1 MQESDSVPEIILQE
15 AEEATLQLL
24 PAKSREHYE
33 KVFSEFNE
41 WKEKRGVMTIN
52 EEVLLSYFLNLKKKY
67 AISSMWSK
75 YSMLKAAIKVHKNI
89 DIGKYSKLT
98 AYLKSES
105 RGYKAKKAAVL
116 ERAHVEEFLT
126 RACDEEYLMIKVIS
140 LNLLDIV
147 DNKL

>member
-1 MQESDSVPEIILQE
+1 MQESNFVPEIILQE
-15 AEEATLQLL
+15 AEEAPLQLL
-24 PAKSREHYE
+24 PAKSREQYE

-41 WKEKRGVMTIN
+41 WKAKRGVMTIN
-52 EEVLLSYFLNLKKKY
+52 GEVLLPYFLNLKWKY
-67 AISSMWSK
+67 AISSIWSK
-75 YSMLKAAIKVHKNI
+75 YSVLKASINVNKNI

-126 RACDEEYLMIKVIS
+126 RACDKKYLMIKVIS

-147 DNKL
+147 DNKP

>member
-1 MQESDSVPEIILQE
+1 MERK
-15 AEEATLQLL
+15 T
-24 PAKSREHYE
+24 
-33 KVFSEFNE
+33 
-41 WKEKRGVMTIN
+41 GVMTTN
-52 EEVLLSYFLNLKKKY
+52 GEVLLSYFLNLKKY

-126 RACDEEYLMIKVIS
+126 RACDKEYLMIKVIS
-140 LNLLDIV
+140 LNLLLNFERILGCTNTV
-147 DNKL
+147 N